1 MGTTWIKNKKIT
13 NIKDVPGLKKKKN
26 SFMSK
31 YYLSDHGNNNL
42 KPGMDSRKSAVQIIT
57 NI

>member
-1 MGTTWIKNKKIT
+1 MCQAF
-13 NIKDVPGLKKKKN
+13 LKKKN